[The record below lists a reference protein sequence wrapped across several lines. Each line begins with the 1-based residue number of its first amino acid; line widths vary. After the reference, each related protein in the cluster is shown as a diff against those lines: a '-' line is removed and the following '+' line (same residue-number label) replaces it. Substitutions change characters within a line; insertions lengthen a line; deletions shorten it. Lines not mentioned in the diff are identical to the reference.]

1 MSSRDEVISI
11 ARRMLSLGLVSG
23 TFGNVSMRLGDR
35 ILITSSGLDYEA
47 MRPEDLVL
55 LDPSGE
61 VIEGDRP
68 PSSEFRLHLEVYR
81 RLPDVHAIVH
91 THSRCAV
98 ACGDSTDELVP
109 LNERALRR
117 RVPVA
122 PFHPPGTQDLADG
135 AADLLVERTANAVIL
150 RGHGVVGVG
159 RDLDEALNVCCSV
172 ERMTKRLSDASS

>member
-1 MSSRDEVISI
+1 MSSRDEVIST
-11 ARRMLSLGLVSG
+11 ARRMLALGLVSG
-23 TFGNVSMRLGDR
+23 TFGNVSRRLGEW
-35 ILITSSGLDYEA
+35 ILITPSGLGYET

-55 LDPSGE
+55 LDSSGE
-61 VIEGDRP
+61 VVESDRP

-81 RLPDVHAIVH
+81 RLPDVSAIVH

-98 ACGDSTDELVP
+98 AYGDSKDELVAS
-109 LNERALRR
+109 NDKALRR

-122 PFHPPGTQDLADG
+122 PFHPSGTQDLADG
-135 AADLLVERTANAVIL
+135 AADLLVKRKANAVIL

-172 ERMTKRLSDASS
+172 ERMTERLSDASG